1 MYSIEI
7 TRRAERELR
16 RLDRQVKN
24 RITKTILALANE
36 PRPVGCLKVQSEAG
50 VWRVRVGDWR
60 IGYEIDDGKREVT
73 VIRVGLRSEFYD

>member
-24 RITKTILALANE
+24 RITQTIMTLGNE
-36 PRPVGCLKVQSEAG
+36 PRPAGCLKVRSEAG
-50 VWRVRVGDWR
+50 VWRVRMGDWR
-60 IGYEIDDGKREVT
+60 VGYEIDDAQQSVT
-73 VIRVGLRSEFYD
+73 IIRVGHRGDFYE